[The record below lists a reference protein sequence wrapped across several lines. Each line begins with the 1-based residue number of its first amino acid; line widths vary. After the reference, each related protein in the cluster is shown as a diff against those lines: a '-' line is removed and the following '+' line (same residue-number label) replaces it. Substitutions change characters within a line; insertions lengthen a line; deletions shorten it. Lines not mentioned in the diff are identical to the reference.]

1 MDFLRKLF
9 IRKKTHRYALEL
21 LKAAKRM
28 PVDVAEKLPHIKQ
41 IRTNY
46 QKRFLKNRTNQLF
59 N

>member
-1 MDFLRKLF
+1 MDFFKKLF
-9 IRKKTHRYALEL
+9 IRKETHKYAIEL
-21 LKAAKRM
+21 LKAAKNL
-28 PVDVAEKLPHIKQ
+28 PIDVAEKLPHIKQ

>member
-9 IRKKTHRYALEL
+9 IRKETHRYALEL
-21 LKAAKRM
+21 LKAAKKM
-28 PVDVAEKLPHIKQ
+28 PKDVAEKLPHIKQ

-46 QKRFLKNRTNQLF
+46 QKRFQKNRTNQLF